1 MYADALRSEFR
12 LDSSWPM
19 DVSGIMRR
27 SSGTINRP
35 RTAECASWTSEG
47 RTSRRG
53 FSWTRAQFR
62 GGWLRRESETLAG
75 WGEFIVC
82 LRLTPG
88 PPNWPFLK
96 RLDSVGRR
104 RVLEEV
110 AIGLLGWTPD
120 GGGYEYR
127 DWVEIPWP
135 GYSWQDRLR
144 RLQAVTSGLLT
155 EVRTVRSELRGVSY
169 DGRPVTFEEA
179 LAVLHRPDQESS
191 LPRFSVDESV
201 PSAEGRL
208 LTDELFEA
216 VTTTAWDEA
225 VKVMGEQDAVPELPG
240 WPTGA
245 SPRGFAW
252 IVRQYIRDVARA
264 LARVEHSRIIDGP
277 PTSDQRQCLPAALA
291 HRPVIQVP
299 QEVADLVASP
309 GPSAES
315 LPHSVHRPDG
325 PGDRRTW
332 TFWWGG
338 TPYSLTELRWKL
350 LMHSGTARPVNPR
363 AKSTPRT
370 STERYTGNDPRT
382 GGISESCTDW
392 SGI

>member
-1 MYADALRSEFR
+1 MCIMDERGPNFPPRFFLDPGPVPRR
-12 LDSSWPM
+12 L
-19 DVSGIMRR
+19 G
-27 SSGTINRP
+27 P
-35 RTAECASWTSEG
+35 RW
-47 RTSRRG
+47 
-53 FSWTRAQFR
+53 
-62 GGWLRRESETLAG
+62 ESETLAG

-350 LMHSGTARPVNPR
+350 LSALWDGETRQPKSQVYTTDLYRAIYGERPEDRRNFGKLYGLVRDLNIWLKEQGATVFVAP
-363 AKSTPRT
+363 AH
-370 STERYTGNDPRT
+370 
-382 GGISESCTDW
+382 GGVRGYRLGSCGEAETN
-392 SGI
+392 